1 MDDKVRA
8 FLEKHHAAVMAT
20 LRPNGTPHVTR
31 VSIGLVGGRL
41 WSSSTQT
48 RARTKYLRR
57 DPRATLCVLD
67 ETNAGRWLGLET
79 TVRILEGPDA
89 PMQNLALRRVV
100 AGDPPDV
107 AKYLQEKVAEQR
119 LIYEFEITRVYGL
132 F

>member
-1 MDDKVRA
+1 MDDKVRV

-20 LRPNGTPHVTR
+20 LRPNGTPHLTR
-31 VSIGLVGGRL
+31 VTIGLVDGRL
-41 WSSSTQT
+41 WSSGTQT
-48 RARTKYLRR
+48 RARTKYLRH

-67 ETNAGRWLGLET
+67 ESNAGRWLGLET

-89 PMQNLALRRVV
+89 PQQNLALRRLV

-107 AKYLQEKVAEQR
+107 AKYLQEKIAEQR
-119 LIYEFEITRVYGL
+119 LIYEFDITRAYGL

>member
-1 MDDKVRA
+1 MDDKVRT

-31 VSIGLVGGRL
+31 VSIGLVDGRL

-67 ETNAGRWLGLET
+67 ESNAGRWLGLET
-79 TVRILEGPDA
+79 TVHILEGPDA
-89 PMQNLALRRVV
+89 PMQNLALRRLV

-107 AKYLQEKVAEQR
+107 AKYLQEKIAEQR
-119 LIYEFEITRVYGL
+119 LIYEFDITRVYGL